1 MTRILLIEDDPP
13 LARGIANGLRALG
26 LAVDLAE
33 EGEAAVDI
41 ATTEDAYSLLILD
54 LGLPDIPGFEVLAR
68 LRARN
73 VRTPVLILTARDA
86 VEDRVKGL
94 DLGADDY
101 LLKPF
106 APEELQA
113 RVRALIRRQHGDP
126 VPTLVLGGLVLD
138 RNATD
143 ATLFGRSLMLRRR
156 EWAVLEALA
165 SRAGRVVSKDR
176 LTDEIYGHDE
186 PVAPN
191 AIEVYVARL
200 RRKLEPDGPVLRT
213 IRGVGYMLEAH

>member
-106 APEELQA
+106 
-113 RVRALIRRQHGDP
+113 
-126 VPTLVLGGLVLD
+126 
-138 RNATD
+138 
-143 ATLFGRSLMLRRR
+143 
-156 EWAVLEALA
+156 
-165 SRAGRVVSKDR
+165 
-176 LTDEIYGHDE
+176 
-186 PVAPN
+186 
-191 AIEVYVARL
+191 
-200 RRKLEPDGPVLRT
+200 
-213 IRGVGYMLEAH
+213 